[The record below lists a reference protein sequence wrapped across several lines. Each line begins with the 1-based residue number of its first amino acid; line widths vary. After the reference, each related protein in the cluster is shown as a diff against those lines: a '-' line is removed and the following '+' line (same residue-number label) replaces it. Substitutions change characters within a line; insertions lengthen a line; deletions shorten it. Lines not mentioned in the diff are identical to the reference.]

1 MPIPPSP
8 PFVSTATQQPRQ
20 LQRWLDINPQGG
32 ALQRTQTY
40 ITLPVFSVAVS
51 WKGYSEIVASFNF
64 EAPNNFSFRSL
75 SNLPVSP
82 NYALAVSWYDSEGN
96 SQRYFLWKSVGEV
109 IFFEEI
115 LYISQLI
122 KKNFRFEIW
131 STNVANCSNTTAIN
145 FYTSVLGILDYRYGT
160 DSALVNAD
168 TEVTNFQNINGN
180 VPFPAAIVAVA
191 RWQPSGMV
199 IGAGNTLNHWTP
211 SIGNKTMLPNA
222 APIACLP
229 AIGLPVTPNAVTIFN
244 AGGGYISTDLTSLGA
259 SLTYIALAIRFD
271 EAEAGA
277 VIFND
282 NGGNSL
288 VYTSATQTLTLFTG
302 VSISVTGVALNTWY
316 IVLIGNGEIDVYEL
330 LTAKLV
336 GIATGV
342 ASTTPATT
350 ITIAACNI
358 LDIILGTGSLI
369 DTTIINYW
377 VQAYGYAFTL
387 PLTFPT
393 NSVSTTN

>member
-75 SNLPVSP
+75 SDLPISP

-96 SQRYFLWKSVGEV
+96 SQRYFLWKNVGEV

-115 LYISQLI
+115 LYVSQLI

-131 STNVANCSNTTAIN
+131 STNVANCSNITAIN

-168 TEVTNFQNINGN
+168 TEVTNFQNINTI
-180 VPFPAAIVAVA
+180 VSFPSEIQAVG

-199 IGAGNTLNHWTP
+199 VGGGNTLNHWSP
-211 SIGNKTMLPNA
+211 SIGNKIILPNT

-244 AGGGYISTDLTSLGA
+244 AGGGFLSTDLTSLGVP
-259 SLTYIALAIRFD
+259 LTCIGLAIRFD

-282 NGGNSL
+282 NAGNSL
-288 VYTSATQTLTLFTG
+288 VYTSASQTLTLYTG
-302 VSISVTGVALNTWY
+302 VNINVTNVALNTWY
-316 IVLIGNGEIDVYEL
+316 TVMFGNGQLGVWDL
-330 LTAKLV
+330 LTSTRI
-336 GIATGV
+336 GFNTGA
-342 ASTTPATT
+342 ASTTNATT
-350 ITIAACNI
+350 MTIAACNI
-358 LDIILGTGSLI
+358 LDIVVGTGSLGNEFLV
-369 DTTIINYW
+369 NYW
-377 VQAYGYAFTL
+377 SQLYGRAFSL

-393 NSVSTTN
+393 NAVSTTN